1 MKLTLLIV
9 LVIICTAGLAQH
21 EVKIAGHRGYRG
33 LYPENS
39 IIGFQKAVACGTN
52 AIEFDV
58 VVNKDKQLVVSHEP
72 FIDRTYCWNED
83 SSSIQNQKSLSIYNM
98 TQEEVAQYDC
108 GSKPHPQFSEQLKL
122 SSSKPLLKTVF
133 DSVDFANVTLLFE
146 IKYKFGDTVNYP
158 SVNTYAQ
165 IVLNE
170 ANASKYKNQIVFMSF
185 DASILNQ
192 IHSLDATFKMVYLV
206 YQPKVNVLSFLDDL
220 NFEPFAMGMFFPT
233 IRKRKV
239 QVLFKKGI
247 KTFAWTVNSQKKAQ
261 QLANM
266 GVDVLITDFP
276 ELLIQKIKNP

>member
-1 MKLTLLIV
+1 
-9 LVIICTAGLAQH
+9 
-21 EVKIAGHRGYRG
+21 
-33 LYPENS
+33 
-39 IIGFQKAVACGTN
+39 
-52 AIEFDV
+52 
-58 VVNKDKQLVVSHEP
+58 
-72 FIDRTYCWNED
+72 
-83 SSSIQNQKSLSIYNM
+83 
-98 TQEEVAQYDC
+98 
-108 GSKPHPQFSEQLKL
+108 
-122 SSSKPLLKTVF
+122 LKTVF
-133 DSVDFANVTLLFE
+133 DSVDFTNVTLLFE

-158 SVNTYAQ
+158 SVEEYAE
-165 IVLNE
+165 IVLEE

-220 NFEPFAMGMFFPT
+220 NFEPFAMGMIFPT